1 MMRKRVMVH
10 QDRGNPALREAKAH
24 TYAPFSPQARILPG
38 ESTRL
43 TRAEAHWLEGR
54 HDAARHEAELADDAR
69 DRPGRLVR
77 PPK

>member
-1 MMRKRVMVH
+1 M
-10 QDRGNPALREAKAH
+10 P
-24 TYAPFSPQARILPG
+24 PFLHKARILPG